1 MFYTNEEY
9 KELLNIFLNERKGNI
24 IKLKHVDNGCNKV
37 IGNLIRAEIK
47 NNIDEAIVI
56 VNIALN
62 ERYFNHM
69 NDRLKYSIKNLKYF
83 SIKHILNFDMNKCL
97 DTMLVNI
104 ENENRIIDYINEFN
118 FSNSETIKYVLK
130 NIVNVKKYYKNK
142 KIKLFLI

>member
-24 IKLKHVDNGCNKV
+24 IKLKCDNNQV

-47 NNIDEAIVI
+47 NDLEEAIVI
-56 VNIALN
+56 INIALN
-62 ERYFNHM
+62 ERYFNNK
-69 NDRLKYSIKNLKYF
+69 NDELKYSIKNLKYF

-97 DTMLVNI
+97 DNMIVNI
-104 ENENRIIDYINEFN
+104 EDEERIINYINNFN
-118 FSNSETIKYVLK
+118 FSDFETNKYVLK
-130 NIVNVKKYYKNK
+130 NIVNIKNYYKNK